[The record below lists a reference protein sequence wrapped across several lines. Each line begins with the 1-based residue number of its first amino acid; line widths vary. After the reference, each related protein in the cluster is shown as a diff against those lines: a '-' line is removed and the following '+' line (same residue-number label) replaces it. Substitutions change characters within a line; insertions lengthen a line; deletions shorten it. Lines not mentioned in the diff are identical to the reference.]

1 MMATGTELAVCKDI
15 SMRQKMGIM
24 KYGTTVSENPLT
36 KAQWRQHLYEELLDA
51 VIHLKREMQEEQRQ
65 MDDQK

>member
-1 MMATGTELAVCKDI
+1 
-15 SMRQKMGIM
+15 MGRL

-36 KAQWRQHLYEELLDA
+36 KVQWRQHLYEEWLDA
-51 VIHLKREMQEEQRQ
+51 VIYLKREMQEEQRQ